1 MSADDQLALLS
12 CAPPPKFPPGPII
25 RDALVEGKMRWLL
38 RRAWGPGPAI
48 LWCGLNPSVADARR
62 DDPTMLRIIGFSYRW
77 GFGSLVM
84 VNLYPFISSSPAVLR
99 GWIERARG
107 VGDVI
112 RKNQLMVREQVRRID
127 VRVAAWGAG
136 VAPEAEFDFMRAMS
150 WDASE
155 ADPVWKCLGLNGGGS
170 PVHPLARGK
179 HRVPDD
185 AKLIDFPFPE
195 ESY

>member
-84 VNLYPFISSSPAVLR
+84 VNLYPLISSSPAVLR

-107 VGDVI
+107 VGGVI
-112 RKNQLMVREQVRRID
+112 HKNRLMVREQVPVVD
-127 VRVAAWGAG
+127 VRVAAWGAE
-136 VAPEAEFDFMRAMS
+136 VSPDEARDFMTVVCWGR
-150 WDASE
+150 
-155 ADPVWKCLGLNGGGS
+155 PTTWKCLGLNGRGS
-170 PVHPLARGK
+170 PIHPLARGR

-185 AKLIDFPFPE
+185 ATLIDYQFPE
-195 ESY
+195 EHY